1 MRRAPA
7 SQARLA
13 LPTALTAL
21 VAVALLG
28 GGCASTPEAEQRAQ
42 EREEDIATILSQ
54 PLDADEYG
62 EPKRCLAPGQ
72 YRDIR
77 ILDHQRIVF
86 YGSRG
91 KLWLNTLRMRCPE
104 LRRNSVL
111 QVKTISAVGRIC
123 DLDSFEV
130 RDWFG
135 APWYRPWGG
144 GMRCTLGTF
153 QPVTEAQVDAIRQT
167 LESR

>member
-1 MRRAPA
+1 MRFAA
-7 SQARLA
+7 AFLVTALA
-13 LPTALTAL
+13 LLIS
-21 VAVALLG
+21 
-28 GGCASTPEAEQRAQ
+28 GCASTPEAEERAR
-42 EREEDIATILSQ
+42 ETEEDIATILSA
-54 PLDADEYG
+54 PLDAEEYG
-62 EPKRCLAPGQ
+62 ETKRCLGPSQ

-86 YGSRG
+86 YGARG

-104 LRRNSVL
+104 LRRNSTL
-111 QVKTISAVGRIC
+111 RIKTVSSIGRIC

-144 GMRCTLGTF
+144 GMRCALGTF
-153 QPVTEAQVDAIRQT
+153 QPVTEAQVDAIRAAIK
-167 LESR
+167 SR